1 MKSEEKKL
9 EILIGTLKGNKAKF
23 DASNSIIVA
32 LNPSNYSIEKSAN
45 YTDSKIPGLDS
56 PVTQY
61 ASGNAKTLKLELL
74 VDTYTFDKKQDI
86 REAYID
92 RFEKL
97 IEVDGEIHAPPPCKV
112 VWGTMEFVG
121 FLQSIQKTYVM
132 FLGDGT
138 PVRAR
143 LNLQF
148 KEYNPVDI
156 QLKKTKRHSPDKRR
170 HHIVKDGDSLWQL
183 AYQAYGDS
191 RQWRVLADEN
201 NIDDP
206 NILHPG
212 DVLTIPSLTVTPLVK
227 DR

>member
-9 EILIGTLKGNKAKF
+9 EIFIGTLKGNKAKF
-23 DASNSIIVA
+23 EMGNSITVA
-32 LNPSNYSIEKSAN
+32 FNPSNYSIEKSAN
-45 YTDSKIPGLDS
+45 YSDSQIPGLDS

-74 VDTYTFDKKQDI
+74 VDTYTFDKQQDI

-112 VWGTMEFVG
+112 VWGTMEFIG

-148 KEYNPVDI
+148 KEYIPIDI
-156 QLKKTKRHSPDKRR
+156 QLKKTKRHSADKRK
-170 HHIVKDGDSLWQL
+170 HYVVKDGDSLWQL
-183 AYQAYGDS
+183 AYHAYGDPKL
-191 RQWRVLADEN
+191 WRILADTN
-201 NIDDP
+201 NIDNP
-206 NILHPG
+206 NVLHSG
-212 DVLTIPSLTVTPLVK
+212 DTLTIPSLTAAPLVK
-227 DR
+227 D